1 MTPPPDD
8 SANGSK
14 AAPKRPSPP
23 LWRLAFDAVERP
35 VGAASEAWVQSD
47 VFMDTLALTWKV
59 QRRFLKEA
67 HRGLGIW
74 LGLWD
79 LPRRSDVTSLV
90 TQVANLERQVRQMS
104 RELERRERTDP
115 PGPRQRPASTT
126 KKVTRTSA
134 SSKNGGSR

>member
-1 MTPPPDD
+1 MTPPKAES
-8 SANGSK
+8 SANGDGGKPASS
-14 AAPKRPSPP
+14 RPSPP
-23 LWRLAFDAVERP
+23 LWRMAFDTVERP
-35 VGAASEAWVQSD
+35 IGAASESWVQSD

-59 QRRFLKEA
+59 QRRVAREM
-67 HRGLGIW
+67 HRGLGLW
-74 LGLWD
+74 LGMWD

-126 KKVTRTSA
+126 KKVSA
-134 SSKNGGSR
+134 NGGKR

>member
-1 MTPPPDD
+1 MTPPKDD

-23 LWRLAFDAVERP
+23 LWRIAFDTVERP
-35 VGAASEAWVQSD
+35 IGAASESWVQSD
-47 VFMDTLALTWKV
+47 VFMDTLALSWKV
-59 QRRFLKEA
+59 QKRFAKEM
-67 HRGLGIW
+67 HRGLGLW

-79 LPRRSDVTSLV
+79 LPRRSDVASLV

-104 RELERRERTDP
+104 RELERRERTDA

-126 KKVTRTSA
+126 KKVTRSGST
-134 SSKNGGSR
+134 NGGKR

>member
-1 MTPPPDD
+1 MTPP
-8 SANGSK
+8 K
-14 AAPKRPSPP
+14 ADAPENEAKAKPSRPSPP
-23 LWRLAFDAVERP
+23 VWRLAFDAVERP

-59 QRRFLKEA
+59 QRRFAKEV
-67 HRGLGIW
+67 HRGLGLW

-79 LPRRSDVTSLV
+79 LPRRSDVSSLV

-126 KKVTRTSA
+126 KKATA
-134 SSKNGGSR
+134 SSNGGKR

>member
-1 MTPPPDD
+1 MTSPRDD

-23 LWRLAFDAVERP
+23 IWRLAFDAVERP

-59 QRRFLKEA
+59 QRRFAKEV
-67 HRGLGIW
+67 HRGLGLW

-79 LPRRSDVTSLV
+79 LPRRSDVSSLV

-104 RELERRERTDP
+104 RELERRDRDDP
-115 PGPRQRPASTT
+115 PGPRQRPATTT
-126 KKVTRTSA
+126 KKAGA
-134 SSKNGGSR
+134 STNGGKR